1 MKKRLLSMLLC
12 VALGCSLFVGCG
24 SKNNDADATKKE
36 NVSESKKEEES
47 KEKPLIRV
55 ACTPYSGQILD
66 AIASAKGFYDDEGI
80 QVELY
85 FTHVPSDAQA
95 ALLAGHC
102 DVLSTYGTPAPLKA
116 ISAGN
121 DFTIF
126 AGYMLEGDNP
136 YIGRPGTEVKSIEDL
151 VGKKIIGS
159 LASDYI
165 IANKLLDAGYDPNTD
180 VTWVARGDTAA
191 NAEAVRKGEA
201 DYVSTTT
208 GYETTAKEMGLIDAF
223 YPDDFEPEYSCC
235 RVYTSTEWLNNNQ
248 ESVVALLTAWLRA
261 QEILEK
267 DPDYAV
273 KQVVEQTELT
283 EDYVKQFIYSDHFM
297 IRLDP
302 HWKAVSTAWEQI
314 NRVGGFQGE
323 TDIEYMKQHF
333 NCELY
338 KKALDRCVEKYYD
351 EDPEYYDFYQKYYQD
366 VNADFLK

>member
-1 MKKRLLSMLLC
+1 M
-12 VALGCSLFVGCG
+12 
-24 SKNNDADATKKE
+24 
-36 NVSESKKEEES
+36 
-47 KEKPLIRV
+47 
-55 ACTPYSGQILD
+55 
-66 AIASAKGFYDDEGI
+66 
-80 QVELY
+80 
-85 FTHVPSDAQA
+85 
-95 ALLAGHC
+95 
-102 DVLSTYGTPAPLKA
+102 LSTYGTPAPLKA

-180 VTWVARGDTAA
+180 VTWVARGDAAA
-191 NAEAVRKGEA
+191 NSEAVRKGEA

-248 ESVVALLTAWLRA
+248 ESVVSLLTAWMRA